1 MRAKSAAFGD
11 DSVYAASPSHFDSRC
26 SIPTR
31 KALAVSETV
40 FEVGGLRVERLRPQV
55 DGAVVDDLGRC
66 CADYILMATGE
77 PPRRD
82 EGAEFFADIPSG
94 HALDDMLKL
103 GVRDGGGVLLGLID
117 VARKYPQPG
126 VWYIGLLLIDPTMRN
141 RGMGRDVVR
150 ALKGEAMR
158 NGATRIMLSVVEEN
172 VRALRFW
179 QAQGF
184 RVVRKL
190 PTRRFGTKD
199 HVRWE
204 LALDLQPDGS
214 SGDTA

>member
-1 MRAKSAAFGD
+1 
-11 DSVYAASPSHFDSRC
+11 
-26 SIPTR
+26 
-31 KALAVSETV
+31 
-40 FEVGGLRVERLRPQV
+40 
-55 DGAVVDDLGRC
+55 
-66 CADYILMATGE
+66 
-77 PPRRD
+77 
-82 EGAEFFADIPSG
+82 
-94 HALDDMLKL
+94 MLKL